1 MSILL
6 TFQNLLHPPAAVDRK
21 QNRVFQ
27 MLLPSKDQSRKN
39 PNDFSSATF
48 ILYHSFEF
56 HHLHV
61 PNLDDPIQIF
71 NLLIQ
76 FFLHFFFFLGGFFKE
91 MASLSSGVLVKLLEE
106 MGVDEK
112 ESKNEKPILLQIRSI
127 IPVMADSNLW
137 PKQGFYLK
145 VSDSS
150 HAMFVSLPQEQ
161 DELVLCNKLQLGQLM
176 FVEKI
181 ESANPVPILRGIKP
195 IPGRHPCVGNPEDL
209 DAIVSFLKTDGFSQM
224 EKCGG
229 AEKKKPQEKIGSLSA
244 LKAQPDENIK
254 GLRPIN
260 SDADGKNSNVMKI
273 SGKCS
278 FGFIDKDYD
287 IAVAKSSPLYSQAMK
302 RRSWNGAEISAI
314 TVKHEMKPTARSRS
328 ACELQR
334 HRDVALLAAVE
345 ALQEASAAER
355 LLKCLSNYSELHSA
369 KGEKQ
374 QPSVNTFFNLEE
386 NLANT
391 RLIVQSLT
399 NISPARAN
407 DHNDPNSHASIQKAL
422 KLAVDR
428 KRNATVWIKAAL
440 ASDLTPPAAP
450 ESVPMGAKN
459 SMRKPTI
466 TTCSN
471 KPRGSCIVKK
481 QRNNGDVQVGLT
493 AEKDISD
500 DWIKGSCLCAAA
512 ELTNCLHEECRR
524 WFLGYAESYLDD
536 VRNKTISTE
545 SDSLQVAEMM
555 RQIKKVSDWLDLIVQ
570 QDANSPKLG
579 SREVSML
586 EDSELEACNRVR
598 KKIYGVLLKNV
609 ERTAIAWEHMN
620 AMVEVAQH

>member
-1 MSILL
+1 
-6 TFQNLLHPPAAVDRK
+6 
-21 QNRVFQ
+21 
-27 MLLPSKDQSRKN
+27 
-39 PNDFSSATF
+39 
-48 ILYHSFEF
+48 
-56 HHLHV
+56 
-61 PNLDDPIQIF
+61 
-71 NLLIQ
+71 
-76 FFLHFFFFLGGFFKE
+76 

-224 EKCGG
+224 KKCGG

-244 LKAQPDENIK
+244 LKAQPDENLK

-260 SDADGKNSNVMKI
+260 SDADGKNSNVMKM
-273 SGKCS
+273 SGKS
-278 FGFIDKDYD
+278 SSGFIDKDYD
-287 IAVAKSSPLYSQAMK
+287 SAGAKSSPLYSQAMK

-328 ACELQR
+328 ACASPVRSTKSNSSDESSCSKTKRNHAGLTSKSVKNSTKSMTSSVSMKSCEKKSLDTAVISNNKNSVESKIQWNSLPSNLVKLGKELQR

-391 RLIVQSLT
+391 RLVVQSLT